1 MKTAPAAPLPMAL
14 PTAATLASRAL
25 DLSAQEA
32 AAEWQTGNKSKL
44 KNVNHHSLGYLG
56 VNTIKNIFQHY
67 AFFKGLLP

>member
-1 MKTAPAAPLPMAL
+1 MKTAPAAAAPLPMAL

-44 KNVNHHSLGYLG
+44 SKMETTTTSVIG
-56 VNTIKNIFQHY
+56 
-67 AFFKGLLP
+67 A